1 MEILKK
7 EDALL
12 DLLLSERNGWE
23 CEGHRSLCFS
33 YHEIVELKIQREVSK
48 INNKI
53 SNMEF
58 RRAET

>member
-1 MEILKK
+1 MEKLNR

-23 CEGHRSLCFS
+23 REGHRSLGFS
-33 YHEIVELKIQREVSK
+33 YHETVELKIQREVSK

-53 SNMEF
+53 TNRQF
-58 RRAET
+58 RRAEI